1 MANTLKNKV
10 EPKRKKER
18 ADKLEELRNSMAV
31 ESRKEYIGKSL
42 KILIEEEIDGYLYG
56 YSENYLRVKV
66 KGDKKL
72 LNEIIEVKITSLEKE
87 LLVAD
92 E

>member
-1 MANTLKNKV
+1 M
-10 EPKRKKER
+10 KKER
-18 ADKLEELRNSMAV
+18 ADRLEELKKEMAII
-31 ESRKEYIGKSL
+31 ERENYIGKSL

-66 KGDKKL
+66 KGDKKMI
-72 LNEIIEVKITSLEKE
+72 NEIIEVKITSLEKE